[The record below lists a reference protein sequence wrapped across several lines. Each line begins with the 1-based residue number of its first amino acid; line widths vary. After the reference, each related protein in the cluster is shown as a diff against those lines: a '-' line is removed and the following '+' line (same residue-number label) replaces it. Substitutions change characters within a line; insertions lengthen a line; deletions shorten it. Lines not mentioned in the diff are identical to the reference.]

1 LVRIRIFSDQD
12 GKITGYSVT
21 GHSGTAERGR
31 DIVCAGISSLAQ
43 AALLG
48 IGEHLHRE
56 VDYKVTSGELTMRL
70 KGAPDELTEAILRT
84 MLMGLRE
91 IEKLSPKAVRIS
103 N

>member
-1 LVRIRIFSDQD
+1 MVRIRIFSDQD

-56 VDYKVTSGELTMRL
+56 VDYKVTSGELMMRL

>member
-1 LVRIRIFSDQD
+1 MVRIRIFSDQD
-12 GKITGYSVT
+12 RKITSYSVT

>member
-1 LVRIRIFSDQD
+1 MVRIRIFSDQD

>member
-1 LVRIRIFSDQD
+1 MIRIEIFSDQEGRID
-12 GKITGYSVT
+12 GFRVT

-31 DIVCAGISSLAQ
+31 DIVCAGVSSLAQ

-56 VDYKVTSGELTMRL
+56 VDYKVTSGELMMRL

-84 MLMGLRE
+84 MLMGMQE
-91 IEKLSPKAVRIS
+91 IAKLSPKAVRIL